1 MSSHSGAARPKPD
14 RVITDIADYV
24 DRYRVRSALAVETA
38 HYCLVDSLGC
48 GFEAMAYPDCTKL
61 LGPIVPG
68 TVVPHGARVPATPYQ
83 LDPVT
88 AAFNIG
94 ALIRWLDYNDAFNGE
109 TVVHPSDC
117 FGGILA
123 AADWAS
129 RTRVAAGKPP
139 ILMAEVLDTV
149 IKAYEIAG
157 GLGTENAFTKR
168 MGLDPVALNRKWNK
182 APRDHQIAGLA
193 AITQINV
200 KYVEGREDA
209 YVQMD
214 CSGLQ
219 WYSWRVAGLDM
230 PRQAVSQQDRHM
242 RIERK
247 DALWGDIVGEGT
259 HVHMYLGLG
268 NAMIHAPFNGKRV
281 KLKMMSEAQALRSV
295 WADPSLIAQYRL

>member
-1 MSSHSGAARPKPD
+1 MSGKHHALRTA
-14 RVITDIADYV
+14 VVAVLTA
-24 DRYRVRSALAVETA
+24 SALLA
-38 HYCLVDSLGC
+38 
-48 GFEAMAYPDCTKL
+48 
-61 LGPIVPG
+61 GPLTG
-68 TVVPHGARVPATPYQ
+68 
-83 LDPVT
+83 
-88 AAFNIG
+88 
-94 ALIRWLDYNDAFNGE
+94 
-109 TVVHPSDC
+109 
-117 FGGILA
+117 
-123 AADWAS
+123 
-129 RTRVAAGKPP
+129 RVAASDDGGGVHKSGAPSGSTK
-139 ILMAEVLDTV
+139 AERRLQMPGWSFRHRDPLAVNAVAALAYVMRQDNTDDPGY
-149 IKAYEIAG
+149 KAARKLVSDEIA
-157 GLGTENAFTKR
+157 KR

-182 APRDHQIAGLA
+182 APRDHQVAGLA